1 MRALFD
7 LFLDICL
14 LRQSPQQVPASQV
27 LLRLTLLIYGISG
40 LLVSLLGNDLF
51 KSLLLTLMDI
61 ALLTGLTYGVLSLRG
76 YGQRFVQTL
85 TALLGTGALLQL
97 LILPVLIWLYQE
109 TSRDGVP
116 ELPSLVWLVWLAWF
130 IAIMAH
136 ILHHALS
143 VSRWL
148 GLLYSLSYLFI
159 SWIVSAWLIQ

>member
-14 LRQSPQQVPASQV
+14 LRQGPQQVPASQV
-27 LLRLTLLIYGISG
+27 LLRLTLLTYGISG

-51 KSLLLTLMDI
+51 TSLLLVLVDI
-61 ALLTGLTYGVLSLRG
+61 ALLTGLTYGVLRLRG

-97 LILPVLIWLYQE
+97 LVLPVLIWLYQE
-109 TSRDGVP
+109 TGRDGVP

-130 IAIMAH
+130 TAIMAH

-148 GLLYSLSYLFI
+148 GLLYSLGYLFI
-159 SWIVSAWLIQ
+159 SWIVSDWLIQ